1 MLVSPFVLWAEPA
14 EKGRSMQFMMFVCS
28 DSEPDDKPEAPGEVE
43 TWVETLEKNG
53 KRLMGDRLRPN
64 KDARTVRVRKGKVIV
79 TDGPFAEAKEVIVG
93 FDILECD
100 SMEEAIAIAARH
112 PMARAGRLEL
122 RPFWPFEG

>member
-1 MLVSPFVLWAEPA
+1 
-14 EKGRSMQFMMFVCS
+14 MQFMMFVCS
-28 DSEPDDKPEAPGEVE
+28 DSEPDDKPETPGEVE
-43 TWVETLEKNG
+43 TWVDTLEKNG

-122 RPFWPFEG
+122 RAFWPFEG

>member
-1 MLVSPFVLWAEPA
+1 
-14 EKGRSMQFMMFVCS
+14 MQVMMFVCS
-28 DSEPDDKPEAPGEVE
+28 DMDPDDRPEAPGEVE
-43 TWVETLEKNG
+43 TWVDTLETSG
-53 KRLMGDRLRPN
+53 KRLMGDRLRPTT
-64 KDARTVRVRKGKVIV
+64 DARTVRVRKGKVIV
-79 TDGPFAEAKEVIVG
+79 TDGPFAESREVIVG